1 MTKEGKV
8 KKTILNFKS
17 VLCYYGISLS
27 YNLVRREIIY
37 QIKDGKLSQALGT
50 KEYFD
55 ELVTYLVDI
64 CCKEGLPAKR
74 DDVYNWLY
82 YIANESRF
90 NYVKDSLA
98 AYYDSFKGHTGE
110 FDRLMDCIKFKNNTE
125 FSKLLF
131 KKALWQSV
139 AMIHNEN
146 GTYGA
151 DGALTL
157 QGAQA
162 IGKTSLLRKICECF
176 GLEYFKESAEFSKYN
191 RKDDILQN
199 TSVFM
204 CELGEAKKSVEQVDW
219 MKRFI
224 TNPIDEVRPPYARTA
239 KKTPRLTT
247 FYLTVNDRE
256 FLKDTENRRYWT
268 VEIQDINLNGVNAIN
283 YPALWA
289 EAYSWYLENPAGFR
303 LTHSE
308 RVQLNSINSEFR
320 ILSAEERVLLD
331 CLDWEQP
338 VEDWTEKT
346 PTQISTEILEET
358 GQRIS
363 PQKIGAALKGMGYEK
378 ETPPKSWRMLH
389 GRVLYSTPEAR
400 KSVETGQPFNEEM
413 RGKVIPMYRG
423 AT

>member
-1 MTKEGKV
+1 M
-8 KKTILNFKS
+8 LNFKS
-17 VLCYYGISLS
+17 VLYYYGISLS
-27 YNLVRREIIY
+27 YNLIRREIIY
-37 QIKDGKLSQALGT
+37 QIKDQKLSQDLGS
-50 KEYFD
+50 KERFD
-55 ELVTYLVDI
+55 ELVTYLVDV

-74 DDVYNWLY
+74 DDIYNWLY

-90 NYVKDSLA
+90 NHVKESLLR
-98 AYYDSFKGHTGE
+98 YYDRSKGYTGE
-110 FDRLMDCIKFKNNTE
+110 FDKLMSCIKFKSNVE

-139 AMIHNEN
+139 AMVHNEN
-146 GTYGA
+146 GIYGA

-176 GLEYFKESAEFSKYN
+176 GSEYFKESAEFSKYN

-204 CELGEAKKSVEQVDW
+204 CELGEAKNSMEQVDW

-239 KKTPRLTT
+239 RKSPRLTT
-247 FYLTVNDRE
+247 FYLTVNDHE
-256 FLKDTENRRYWT
+256 FLKDVENRRYWT
-268 VEIQDINLNGVNAIN
+268 VEVQDIDLNGLNNID
-283 YPALWA
+283 YPAVWA

-308 RVQLNSINSEFR
+308 RMQLNEINNGFR
-320 ILSAEERVLLD
+320 MLSAEERVLLD

-346 PTQISTEILEET
+346 PTQIATDILNET
-358 GQRIS
+358 GQRVS
-363 PQKIGAALKGMGYEK
+363 PQKVGTALKSMGWER
-378 ETPPKSWRMLH
+378 EASPKSLRIVR
-389 GRVLYSTPEAR
+389 GRPLYLTP
-400 KSVETGQPFNEEM
+400 KVKKGVETGQVFSNDM
-413 RGKVIPMYRG
+413 KGKVLNKL
-423 AT
+423 